1 MEYIYIKTKPGKTI
15 EFMDLLDYNGIYS
28 DYIGY
33 RTIMIHKSYFNLLG
47 KFLDS
52 DFISSVA
59 SKIESL

>member
-15 EFMDLLDYNGIYS
+15 EFMDLLDYNGIHP

-33 RTIMIHKSYFNLLG
+33 RTIMIHKSYFNLFG

>member
-15 EFMDLLDYNGIYS
+15 EFMDLLDDNSIYS

>member
-15 EFMDLLDYNGIYS
+15 EFMDLLDDNCIYS